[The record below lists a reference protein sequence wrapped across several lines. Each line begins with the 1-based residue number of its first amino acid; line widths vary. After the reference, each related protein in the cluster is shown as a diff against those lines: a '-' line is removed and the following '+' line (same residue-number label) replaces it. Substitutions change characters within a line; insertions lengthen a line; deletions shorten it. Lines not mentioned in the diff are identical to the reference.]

1 LQYSGLF
8 LIIYF
13 GNAHCHND
21 KQDRCVDINKIDR
34 GLGALKNE
42 IMEYQQIVS
51 MGAAELTT

>member
-1 LQYSGLF
+1 
-8 LIIYF
+8 
-13 GNAHCHND
+13 
-21 KQDRCVDINKIDR
+21 VDINRIDR